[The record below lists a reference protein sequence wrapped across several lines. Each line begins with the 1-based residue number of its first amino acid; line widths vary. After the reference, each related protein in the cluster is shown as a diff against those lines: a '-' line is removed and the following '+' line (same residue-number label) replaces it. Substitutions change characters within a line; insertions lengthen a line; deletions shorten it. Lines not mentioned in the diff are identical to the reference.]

1 MKKPSEHVC
10 LLCAMY
16 MFNGQCSAG
25 NTPTICD
32 SGEKGMTCFK
42 GKCVEY
48 ASIKSVAVEH
58 HPIGLQAEF
67 LENTRRFKEIM
78 LDTEL

>member
-10 LLCAMY
+10 LLCSMY

-25 NTPTICD
+25 NTPSICE
-32 SGEKGMTCFK
+32 SGKTGMTCFK

-48 ASIKSVAVEH
+48 VNIRSEAVEH
-58 HPIGLQAEF
+58 HPIGLRAEF
-67 LENTRRFKEIM
+67 LENTRRFREIM
-78 LDTEL
+78 LDTTL

>member
-10 LLCAMY
+10 LLCSMY

-25 NTPTICD
+25 NSPALGQ
-32 SGEKGMTCFK
+32 SGKKGMTCFK

-48 ASIKSVAVEH
+48 VNIKNEAVEH

-67 LENTRRFKEIM
+67 LENTRRFREIM
-78 LDTEL
+78 LDTTL